1 MGNTWITDMSHFDY
15 RDDEIDRI
23 PKGALKLGRYFGEIV
38 AATVGKPPSQL
49 STGVAC
55 RRRPHH
61 MSCTGVIESELV
73 PPGNELR
80 WWCPVCADNGQIS
93 NWEGTRWAP
102 SASLTLISVP
112 RSGELFGREHAP
124 SLRMLTPEVIAGTIE
139 WDEEKEGEFP
149 KIVTAQRTFTWEELG
164 RELMTYEGFR
174 ITIKTG

>member
-1 MGNTWITDMSHFDY
+1 MGNTWVVDMSHWDY
-15 RDDEIDRI
+15 RDDEAHKY
-23 PKGALKLGRYFGEIV
+23 PAKTLKFWGYFGSIV
-38 AATVGKPPSQL
+38 AATVAKSPSQL
-49 STGVAC
+49 SIGIPC
-55 RRRPHH
+55 RRRPRR
-61 MSCTGVIESELV
+61 MPCDGVIESEII
-73 PPGNELR
+73 PPGDMLR

-124 SLRMLTPEVIAGTIE
+124 SLRMLTPEAIVGTIE